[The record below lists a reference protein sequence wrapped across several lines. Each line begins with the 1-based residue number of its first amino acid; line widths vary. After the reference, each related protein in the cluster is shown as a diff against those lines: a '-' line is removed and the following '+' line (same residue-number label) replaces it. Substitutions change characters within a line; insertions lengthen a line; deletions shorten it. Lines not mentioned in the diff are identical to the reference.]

1 VSRSSSPEVA
11 KALLRPAPI
20 LLLALVWLGFGTM
33 SPHFL
38 SLASL
43 VEILVQSS
51 WLAVLALGMSFVLLT
66 AGVDLSVGSGMYLAA
81 VAVGMEPAATPLWL
95 NIVTALIVGAVFGT
109 CNGYFVARLKLPAFV
124 VTLSTLF
131 IARGLGLLLSSTRMV
146 YPGAAVAQ
154 FGRTSMLGIPAPA
167 WTALI
172 VIGFAWAIQSRTSFG
187 VYVRSIGA
195 DGEGARR
202 AGVPISAVTWG
213 VYILCGSLAGLASF
227 ILLSETAAASSAYGQ
242 NAEFLAIAA
251 TVLGGTSLFGGRGGL
266 WAPIIGAILITS
278 VQNGLAAMNANP
290 YVYPVI
296 TGAVI
301 FIAAMVDTG
310 RLTLIKR
317 LERRRI
323 LIS

>member
-1 VSRSSSPEVA
+1 MSRPSSPKVA
-11 KALLRPAPI
+11 KALLRAAPI
-20 LLLALVWLGFGTM
+20 LLLALVWLGFGAM
-33 SPHFL
+33 SRQSL
-38 SLASL
+38 SLTRF

-51 WLAVLALGMSFVLLT
+51 WLTVLALGMSFVLLA
-66 AGVDLSVGSGMYLAA
+66 AGVDLSVGSAMYLAA

-95 NIVTALIVGAVFGT
+95 NIVTALLVGAIFGA
-109 CNGYFVARLKLPAFV
+109 CNGYFIARLKLPAFV

-146 YPGAAVAQ
+146 YPSAAVAQ
-154 FGRTSMLGIPAPA
+154 FGRTTVLGILAPA
-167 WTALI
+167 WIALI
-172 VIGFAWAIQSRTSFG
+172 AIGCAWVIQSRTPFG
-187 VYVRSIGA
+187 VYIRSIGG

-202 AGVPISAVTWG
+202 AGVPMSAVTWG
-213 VYILCGSLAGLASF
+213 VYILCGTLAGLASF

-251 TVLGGTSLFGGRGGL
+251 AVLGGTSLFGGRGSL

-278 VQNGLAAMNANP
+278 VQNGLAIMNANP

-296 TGAVI
+296 TGAII